1 MEKGLIHIYCGD
13 GKGKTSA
20 AIGLAVRAAGNGMKV
35 LFTRFLKTEDSGEL
49 KILDQ
54 ISRIEVIHL
63 KKSFGFYKT
72 LSEQGKK
79 EMSEMYFRLWKEI
92 LVKARKEEYD
102 VLVMDEFMAAY
113 NYGLIPNEDAI
124 TFLKEKPER
133 MEIVLTGRNP
143 DERLIELADYVS
155 EIKKESIRLTEESMQ
170 GKGLNTEK
178 AL

>member
-1 MEKGLIHIYCGD
+1 
-13 GKGKTSA
+13 
-20 AIGLAVRAAGNGMKV
+20 
-35 LFTRFLKTEDSGEL
+35 
-49 KILDQ
+49 
-54 ISRIEVIHL
+54 
-63 KKSFGFYKT
+63 
-72 LSEQGKK
+72 
-79 EMSEMYFRLWKEI
+79 
-92 LVKARKEEYD
+92 
-102 VLVMDEFMAAY
+102 MAAY

>member
-1 MEKGLIHIYCGD
+1 MEKGLVHIYCGD

-54 ISRIEVIHL
+54 ISGIEVIHL

-72 LSEQGKK
+72 LSEQEKK

-92 LVKARKEEYD
+92 LVDVRKEEYD
-102 VLVMDEFMAAY
+102 VLVMDEFIRYLWLVIVRTMDFLRTNSCGVAQGIEEKECSDLLSV
-113 NYGLIPNEDAI
+113 NFFVKSLFNFLKI
-124 TFLKEKPER
+124 TFHIYIP
-133 MEIVLTGRNP
+133 IGH
-143 DERLIELADYVS
+143 
-155 EIKKESIRLTEESMQ
+155 
-170 GKGLNTEK
+170 
-178 AL
+178 

>member
-1 MEKGLIHIYCGD
+1 MEKGLVHIYCGD

-54 ISRIEVIHL
+54 ISGIEVIHL
-63 KKSFGFYKT
+63 KT
-72 LSEQGKK
+72 LSEQEKK

-92 LVKARKEEYD
+92 LVDVRKEEYD

-124 TFLKEKPER
+124 TFLKEKPEK

-143 DERLIELADYVS
+143 DMQLIELADYVS
-155 EIKKESIRLTEESMQ
+155 EIKKRKHPFDRGIYAR
-170 GKGLNTEK
+170 KGIEY
-178 AL
+178 

>member
-1 MEKGLIHIYCGD
+1 MD
-13 GKGKTSA
+13 GKGIDSYLLWRWKRENFSGDRIGSA
-20 AIGLAVRAAGNGMKV
+20 G
-35 LFTRFLKTEDSGEL
+35 SGEW
-49 KILDQ
+49 
-54 ISRIEVIHL
+54 IEVIHL

>member
-1 MEKGLIHIYCGD
+1 MEKGLVHIYCGD

-54 ISRIEVIHL
+54 ISGIEVIHL

-72 LSEQGKK
+72 LSEQEKK

-92 LVKARKEEYD
+92 LVDVRKEEYD

-124 TFLKEKPER
+124 TFLKEKPEK

-143 DERLIELADYVS
+143 DMQLIELADYVS
-155 EIKKESIRLTEESMQ
+155 EIKKRKRPFDRGIYAR
-170 GKGLNTEK
+170 KGIEY
-178 AL
+178 